1 MFSQI
6 ESLTQELQRLEE
18 EKAILQAKV
27 PQTSKEDDLEKEIRE
42 RLGLKK
48 PGEEVVVVVPPEESS
63 QEETS
68 KEGFWQRFF
77 KKLKFW

>member
-6 ESLTQELQRLEE
+6 EGFKKELQRLKE

-27 PQTSKEDDLEKEIRE
+27 PQASKENDLEKEIRE

-48 PGEEVVVVVPPEESS
+48 PGEEVVVVVPQKKSP
-63 QEETS
+63 QEEIP
-68 KEGFWQRFF
+68 KEGFWQRIF

>member
-63 QEETS
+63 QEETP